1 MRPLR
6 PAEYPPDR
14 CVTGP
19 HTVLD
24 KNGEFVLG
32 FRCGKCGHVS
42 TDPDLRLGCWACD
55 GRVLWR

>member
-1 MRPLR
+1 
-6 PAEYPPDR
+6 
-14 CVTGP
+14 
-19 HTVLD
+19 VLD
-24 KNGEFVLG
+24 ENGEFVLG